1 MAMVEG
7 NRNGGMVMDWSRGM
21 AMVEGNR
28 NGGMV
33 MDWSRGMA
41 MVIVSFVFHGLCH
54 RFEQNTTI
62 RNPKIILS

>member
-1 MAMVEG
+1 
-7 NRNGGMVMDWSRGM
+7 MVMDWSRGM

-41 MVIVSFVFHGLCH
+41 MVEG
-54 RFEQNTTI
+54 N
-62 RNPKIILS
+62 RNGNSVLRLSWLMPPV